1 MKNTLL
7 LKRLRIIL
15 ASLSLIITSIC
26 FVVESSVLHFII
38 FLQLIP
44 AIVKLFASFS
54 LATLSAVFMVLLFTF
69 IFGRFYCSIVCP
81 LGILQDVI
89 NFFSP
94 AKKSLQIYNFKM
106 TRYIIAT
113 ISFSLLISGFA
124 YAFLLIDPYSIFG
137 RINATIFNHLI
148 VFTHNLIV
156 PSNYINYHVVDVKS
170 TLLGTLPLII
180 LIILVVSKKRLLCN
194 AICPAGTLLGLC
206 SKNGFFKLTIDKT
219 TCIACGNC
227 QKSCPCGAIDI
238 KNNKSLNNETCIRCM
253 NCKAICPV
261 NAINYSYNKKECA
274 PIKTDLSKRDFITLV
289 ACALIS
295 FGAGLTLKTK
305 SKPNSKKQNVILP
318 PGAGSYQRFE
328 SKCTQCLLCVT
339 NCQGNVLSFG
349 DTSSGVHLDFS
360 KGFCEYNCNNCSK
373 VCPTGAIEKMTLE
386 QKKLC
391 RIGIADLTI
400 SRCVTVT
407 DNTECGACAEQC
419 PTGAL
424 QMKLAATT
432 GVRVPYFINHELC
445 IGCGACHNACP
456 VKPKTAIFVNPITL
470 QLKAENPVNLDKN
483 KQNDI
488 ESNQSLE
495 TSNKWSF

>member
-1 MKNTLL
+1 
-7 LKRLRIIL
+7 
-15 ASLSLIITSIC
+15 
-26 FVVESSVLHFII
+26 
-38 FLQLIP
+38 
-44 AIVKLFASFS
+44 
-54 LATLSAVFMVLLFTF
+54 
-69 IFGRFYCSIVCP
+69 
-81 LGILQDVI
+81 
-89 NFFSP
+89 
-94 AKKSLQIYNFKM
+94 M